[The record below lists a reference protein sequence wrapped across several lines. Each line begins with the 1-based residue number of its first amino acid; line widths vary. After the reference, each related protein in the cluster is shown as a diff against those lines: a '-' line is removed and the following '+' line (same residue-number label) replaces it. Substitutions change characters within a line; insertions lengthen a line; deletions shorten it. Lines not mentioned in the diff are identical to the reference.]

1 MKTIQKRYKTLIG
14 FWKAVGNCIPMQQV
28 FDGYIRYETKDEKLV
43 RIRYS
48 LADSALKELAEL
60 WAQKWSKSYHK
71 RVVEKVMDKSADNS
85 FVQCFYLER
94 YDGRFG
100 IGNSLSGP
108 SHDYCKRMW
117 LKS

>member
-1 MKTIQKRYKTLIG
+1 MRTIQKRYKTLIG
-14 FWKAVGNCIPMQQV
+14 FWKAVGNCIPMQMV
-28 FDGYIRYETKDEKLV
+28 FDGYIRYKTINEKLV

-48 LADSALKELAEL
+48 LTDSALKELAVM
-60 WAQKWSKSYHK
+60 WAEKWSKPYRK

-94 YDGRFG
+94 YDNHWW
-100 IGNSLSGP
+100 IGNSLSG
-108 SHDYCKRMW
+108 SSYDYCRRMW